1 MGLDMYLNKYPKIQG
16 VTFKQTIVADVYFKY
31 LCNYSKKQRQ
41 KVPFEEYLNSFEYFN
56 KNTDIPTPEA
66 IEKLKAF
73 IHNPYEN
80 TRWSEDFKTDSI
92 ETEIAYWRKANQ
104 IHNWF
109 VENVQKDVDDCG
121 YYQVTKKDLETL
133 LNICREVK
141 QAFEEGNIERC
152 SKLLPTRQGFFFGQ
166 YNYDDSYKKDI
177 EDTIEQLEKVLKET
191 DFSKNYVVY
200 TSSW

>member
-16 VTFKQTIVADVYFKY
+16 TTFKQTVVADLYFKY
-31 LCNYSKKQRQ
+31 LYDYSEEQKQ
-41 KVPFEEYLNSFEYFN
+41 KLSFEKYLGDFEYFN
-56 KNTDIPTPEA
+56 KNTDMPTPEA

-80 TRWSEDFKTDSI
+80 TRWAEEFKTDSI
-92 ETEIAYWRKANQ
+92 QTEIAYWRKANQ

-109 VENVQKDVDDCG
+109 VENIQKGIDDCG
-121 YYQVTKKDLETL
+121 YYQVTKEDLKTL
-133 LNICREVK
+133 LSICREVK

-152 SKLLPTRQGFFFGQ
+152 SELLPTRKGFFFGQ
-166 YNYDDSYKKDI
+166 YDYDDYYKEDI
-177 EDTIEQLEKVLKET
+177 EATIEQLEKVLKET
-191 DFSKNYVVY
+191 DFSKNYVAY